1 MFGDSIIGAMHAKSA
16 IYVHLFLSPA
26 LDRPIAEDV
35 TKLIRRKFPG
45 LEMVFGDEKSVS
57 LFIVG
62 SGFRPSRIIRFT
74 VMDIARSRFHSIVRF
89 PGQAPPAGA
98 ASLLVPL
105 QIQYEIEEVGADYA
119 QISRQKVKRVLEK
132 KIQLG
137 EITAIFNG
145 REPVALA
152 GVNARFGNTCQ
163 IGSVYVLPEYRGK
176 GYGFS
181 IISSHLERLFDR
193 YAHIVLFVEEN
204 NNKARHIYEKIG
216 FQCSGRLL
224 QAYYS

>member
-1 MFGDSIIGAMHAKSA
+1 
-16 IYVHLFLSPA
+16 L
-26 LDRPIAEDV
+26 
-35 TKLIRRKFPG
+35 
-45 LEMVFGDEKSVS
+45 
-57 LFIVG
+57 
-62 SGFRPSRIIRFT
+62 
-74 VMDIARSRFHSIVRF
+74 
-89 PGQAPPAGA
+89 GA

-119 QISRQKVKRVLEK
+119 QISRQKVKKVLEK

-163 IGSVYVLPEYRGK
+163 IGSVYVLPEYRGR

-181 IISSHLERLFDR
+181 VISSHLERLFDR
-193 YAHIVLFVEEN
+193 YTHIVLFVEEN
-204 NNKARHIYEKIG
+204 NNKAQHIYEKIG